1 MNKMTVLKSGLLWLS
16 LAVVLSAGCRKTT
29 PPPQP
34 DAAGPKPRWQT
45 DFDAAVE
52 TARRQGRDLFINF
65 SGSDWCYWCQRLEK
79 EVFSKDAFWQEAADQ
94 FVFVLIDFPNDKS
107 QQSDALQKQNEK
119 LAQQFGVQG
128 FPTII
133 LADSTG
139 EAYAR
144 TGYIEGGHERYL
156 EHLRELQKE
165 KNIPP
170 DS

>member
-1 MNKMTVLKSGLLWLS
+1 MNKLTVLRIGSLWLC
-16 LAVVLSAGCRKTT
+16 LTAVIAAGCKKST

-34 DAAGPKPRWQT
+34 QAEGPQVRWQT

-52 TARRQGRDLFINF
+52 SARRQGKDVFINF

-128 FPTII
+128 FPTIV
-133 LADSTG
+133 LADATG

-144 TGYIEGGHERYL
+144 TGYVEGGHERYL
-156 EHLRELQKE
+156 EHLKELRTQKTL
-165 KNIPP
+165 P
-170 DS
+170 